1 MSQLIYEVRERIAYI
16 TLNRPEA
23 KNAIDQ
29 GLHRSLVEAFTL
41 FRDDPEADVAIVTG
55 KGDAFCAGMDLKKF
69 VPEVVGASPA
79 DVRNI
84 AELGLG
90 GLTRGLH
97 RLKKPVI
104 GAVNGWALA
113 AGFELALACDIRIA
127 SERARFGSFEAR
139 RGFHHGDGGI
149 PRLVNMCGTA
159 VAMEL
164 VLTADPVDATR
175 ALHLNLVSRV
185 VPHEQLM
192 EEATRWAKKLLR
204 NDQAALHSAKETV
217 LEMVGRNLDDQLR
230 LEALYGYACMASGQD
245 VGKRL
250 DAFYDRSDAGREG
263 VNGQAETEHHHA

>member
-1 MSQLIYEVRERIAYI
+1 MSKVIYEVSERIATI
-16 TLNRPEA
+16 TLNRPDA

-29 GLHRSLVEAFTL
+29 ELHRELVAAFT
-41 FRDDPEADVAIVTG
+41 FFSKDTQADVAIVTG

-69 VPEVVGASPA
+69 VPEVVGASPKY
-79 DVRNI
+79 VREM

-97 RLKKPVI
+97 CLKKPVI

-127 SERARFGSFEAR
+127 SERAVFGSFEAR

-164 VLTADPVDATR
+164 VLTADPVDAKR
-175 ALHLNLVSRV
+175 ALHLNLVSSV
-185 VPHEQLM
+185 VAHEQLM
-192 EEATRWAKKLLR
+192 EEAQRWARKLLR

-230 LEALYGYACMASGQD
+230 LEALYGYSCMASG
-245 VGKRL
+245 VEVSARL
-250 DAFYDRSDAGREG
+250 NNFYDKTDAGRVGIHGAITGE
-263 VNGQAETEHHHA
+263 

>member
-1 MSQLIYEVRERIAYI
+1 MSKVNYEVSERIATI
-16 TLNRPEA
+16 TLNRPAA

-29 GLHRSLVEAFTL
+29 ELHIQLVEAFT
-41 FRDDPEADVAIVTG
+41 FFDKDSEADVAIVTG

-69 VPEVVGASPA
+69 VPEVVGASPKYVRDMA
-79 DVRNI
+79 D
-84 AELGLG
+84 LGLG

-127 SERARFGSFEAR
+127 SERASFGSFEAR

-164 VLTADPVDATR
+164 VLTADPINAQR
-175 ALHLNLVSRV
+175 ALHLNLVSSV
-185 VPHEQLM
+185 VPHDQLLD
-192 EEATRWAKKLLR
+192 EAHRWAMKLLR

-230 LEALYGYACMASGQD
+230 LEALYGYSCMASGVD
-245 VGKRL
+245 VSTRL
-250 DAFYDRSDAGREG
+250 QAFYEKTDAGRVG
-263 VNGQAETEHHHA
+263 PHVAGRS

>member
-1 MSQLIYEVRERIAYI
+1 MAKVIYEVRERIATI
-16 TLNRPEA
+16 TLNRPRA

-29 GLHRSLVEAFTL
+29 ELHLELVAAFSV
-41 FRDDPEADVAIVTG
+41 FRDDPNADVAIVTG
-55 KGDAFCAGMDLKKF
+55 NGDAFCAGMDLKKF
-69 VPEVVGASPA
+69 VPDVVGASPNE
-79 DVRNI
+79 VRTI

-113 AGFELALACDIRIA
+113 AGFELALACDIRVA

-149 PRLVNMCGTA
+149 ARLVNMCGTA

-164 VLTADPVDATR
+164 VLTADPVDAAR
-175 ALHLNLVSRV
+175 ALHLNLVSAV

-192 EEATRWAKKLLR
+192 EEAIRWAKKLLR

-217 LEMVGRNLDDQLR
+217 LEMVGRNIDDQLR
-230 LEALYGYACMASGQD
+230 LEALYGYACMASGKD
-245 VGKRL
+245 VSDRL
-250 DAFYDRSDAGREG
+250 SAFYDRSDAGR
-263 VNGQAETEHHHA
+263 VST

>member
-1 MSQLIYEVRERIAYI
+1 MPKVLYEVHERIATI

-29 GLHRSLVEAFTL
+29 ELHRELVEAFT
-41 FRDDPEADVAIVTG
+41 FFSGDSRADVAIVTG

-69 VPEVVGASPA
+69 VPEVVGASPNRIREMA
-79 DVRNI
+79 D
-84 AELGLG
+84 LGLG

-127 SERARFGSFEAR
+127 SERAIFGSFEAR

-164 VLTADPVDATR
+164 VLTADPVDAKR
-175 ALHLNLVSRV
+175 ALHLNLVSSV
-185 VPHEQLM
+185 VPHEQVM
-192 EEATRWAKKLLR
+192 EEARRWAMKLLR

-230 LEALYGYACMASGQD
+230 LEAIYGYSCMASGAEVSARLSRFYEKSD
-245 VGKRL
+245 PGRVGEHG
-250 DAFYDRSDAGREG
+250 ASAGS
-263 VNGQAETEHHHA
+263 

>member
-1 MSQLIYEVRERIAYI
+1 MSKVLYEVSERIAYI
-16 TLNRPEA
+16 TLNRPDA

-29 GLHRSLVEAFTL
+29 DVHKQLVEAFTT
-41 FRDDPEADVAIVTG
+41 FSSDSKADVAIVTG

-69 VPEVVGASPA
+69 VPEIVGASPKYVREMA
-79 DVRNI
+79 D
-84 AELGLG
+84 LGLG

-113 AGFELALACDIRIA
+113 AGFELALACDIRVA
-127 SERARFGSFEAR
+127 SERASFGSFEAR

-164 VLTADPVDATR
+164 VLTADPVDAKR
-175 ALHLNLVSRV
+175 ALHLNLVSSV

-192 EEATRWAKKLLR
+192 EEAKRWALKLLR

-230 LEALYGYACMASGQD
+230 LEAMYGYSCMASGVD
-245 VGKRL
+245 VRKRL
-250 DAFYDRSDAGREG
+250 QRFYEKTDTGRVG
-263 VNGQAETEHHHA
+263 AHAAEKTA